1 MISINEERLR
11 LWAGELCHV
20 YTDSERYTM
29 STRRTLV
36 RRRSFLIPA
45 STKGV
50 GVVLSPV
57 P

>member
-1 MISINEERLR
+1 MISITEERLR
-11 LWAGELCHV
+11 LWAGELCRV

-36 RRRSFLIPA
+36 RRRSFLLPA
-45 STKGV
+45 SKEGV

-57 P
+57 L